1 MPRIYRKTPKGQA
14 EIETRANRL
23 VPRLRTALIMVDG
36 KRGYAEL
43 RPLLMQAADET
54 LASLLEQGFIEIVGG
69 AVPAAAPAAASP
81 AAVLEP
87 EPALAAA
94 VSASPASAAPASAAA
109 PTMRPMPVPLSAR
122 QREAVRLL
130 TDQIGPMAES
140 LAIRIERVRSSD
152 ELRAAVAL
160 AAQVIANT
168 RGRQAAE
175 SYSARFADL

>member
-36 KRGYAEL
+36 KRDYAEL

-69 AVPAAAPAAASP
+69 AVPAAPAAASP

-94 VSASPASAAPASAAA
+94 VSASPGSAAPASAAA

-168 RGRQAAE
+168 RGRRAAE
-175 SYSARFADL
+175 TYSARFADL